1 MRIAFND
8 LGKIHHT
15 FGYAGEAI
23 KSWVKSHDFST
34 QEDDLYNMAFLIA
47 QGGFECNN
55 SSYLMKY
62 SGEADARDK
71 GKNAT
76 KTMQIKVLD
85 GLGSLMQE

>member
-8 LGKIHHT
+8 LAKVHYN
-15 FGYAGEAI
+15 FGYVGEAL

-34 QEDDLYNMAFLIA
+34 QEEDLFNMAFTIA
-47 QGGFECNN
+47 QGGLECMN

-71 GKNAT
+71 GRNPT
-76 KTMQIKVLD
+76 RTMQIKILD
-85 GLGSLMQE
+85 GLGSLMSE